1 MNLSQPLALQKE
13 LISEDGTVEIF
24 DEKEILFAA
33 ADKTLG
39 DSLEKGSLA
48 MVAEALRRFRNL
60 GWASALSAARLLH
73 GVNTNWQEW
82 EHEQDDTFVSWAVR
96 ETGYDA
102 QTIRKRFCEW
112 EFLNGDY
119 IPKLYRE
126 KISGYTIRQLD
137 KIYGICVSAKENK
150 DGGYLNIV
158 EEDYQ
163 ITDEHWLA
171 LSEAVDEAMVAD
183 VVREIK
189 DKEKNSNHM
198 SLKITEDGTL
208 YVHQGK
214 NSQTVGHLFV
224 DSENETV
231 QKAIRRICENAGIT
245 GQNVY

>member
-1 MNLSQPLALQKE
+1 MDLSQPISVQTQLV
-13 LISEDGTVEIF
+13 SEDGTIEIF

-39 DSLEKGSLA
+39 ESLEQGSLG

-82 EHEQDDTFVSWAVR
+82 SHEEGDTFVSWAVR

-112 EFLNGDY
+112 EFLNGNY
-119 IPKLYRE
+119 IPKPYRE
-126 KISGYTIRQLD
+126 KISGYTIRQFD
-137 KIYGICVSAKENK
+137 KVYGICVSSKENK
-150 DGGYLNIV
+150 EGGYLNIV

-163 ITDEHWLA
+163 ITDDQWLA
-171 LSEAVDEAMVAD
+171 LSEAIDEGMVAD

-198 SLKITEDGTL
+198 SLKIERDGTL
-208 YVHQGK
+208 WVHQGK
-214 NSQTVGHLFV
+214 VSQTVGQLFV
-224 DSENETV
+224 DSESETV
-231 QKAIRRICENAGIT
+231 EKAIRRICENSGIT
-245 GQNVY
+245 EKNEY